1 MPTRNEQLADLL
13 SLTAHSISQLS
24 EALTTFSFE
33 LMASD
38 DPAARIA
45 SRRMVSRV
53 SAIQSTFDQK
63 WRLLSAAAGIASSM
77 PGLALEM
84 STRSSPE
91 DPGSD
96 ETARGES

>member
-1 MPTRNEQLADLL
+1 MPTRNEQLAELL
-13 SLTAHSISQLS
+13 NLTAQSISQLS

-33 LMASD
+33 LMASE

-63 WRLLSAAAGIASSM
+63 WRLLGAAAGIASSM
-77 PGLALEM
+77 PGSAPEVSM
-84 STRSSPE
+84 HASSE
-91 DPGSD
+91 DPD
-96 ETARGES
+96 TAETADES